1 MVFNSAFKGLM
12 HKIIYISISDV
23 YVKNMNFILRRNNP
37 LMLPTR
43 ADQVTELLVSVTL
56 YVVPIFHK
64 YFFMLRSGV
73 ACSE

>member
-1 MVFNSAFKGLM
+1 M

-23 YVKNMNFILRRNNP
+23 YVKNINFILRRNKP

-43 ADQVTELLVSVTL
+43 ADQVTELLASITL

-64 YFFMLRSGV
+64 YFFLLRSGV